1 MACAQ
6 YAPAQDIS
14 QQNHPW
20 GQTTPGPR
28 TENRED
34 AELTYAM
41 VQNISPT
48 MDGTIVAIG
57 VSFIICVVWTLIA
70 PEKDGNY
77 DAYKTIQLEDC
88 EDLPSESEE
97 DPMAMN
103 RALKVHIHPIHKC
116 NACSA
121 EAPCSSALYARMR
134 TGQRGNACPSKTDR
148 K

>member
-1 MACAQ
+1 M
-6 YAPAQDIS
+6 
-14 QQNHPW
+14 
-20 GQTTPGPR
+20 
-28 TENRED
+28 
-34 AELTYAM
+34 
-41 VQNISPT
+41 QNISPT

-57 VSFIICVVWTLIA
+57 VSLIICVVWTLIA

-103 RALKVHIHPIHKC
+103 RALKVPIDPIHKC

-121 EAPCSSALYARMR
+121 KAPACLHCTPACGPDKSSMHGLRIR
-134 TGQRGNACPSKTDR
+134 TTSR
-148 K
+148 